1 MEYSVPKKIFIVD
14 DDEMVTTTLS
24 DYLSRDTKHD
34 ISCFQT
40 GEECLKE
47 LGQKPDI
54 VVLDYHLNSMERDAA
69 NGMEILQIIKKN
81 YPNTLV
87 IMLSGQEHYGVAM
100 KTIINGA
107 EKYVIKD
114 KDAFE
119 EVAKII
125 NSAN

>member
-1 MEYSVPKKIFIVD
+1 
-14 DDEMVTTTLS
+14 
-24 DYLSRDTKHD
+24 
-34 ISCFQT
+34 
-40 GEECLKE
+40 
-47 LGQKPDI
+47 
-54 VVLDYHLNSMERDAA
+54 
-69 NGMEILQIIKKN
+69 GMEILQIIKKN

-125 NSAN
+125 NEAN